1 MGGNMEEELIQY
13 LLSIGALE
21 YVYDNAENNP
31 VYRLTEDAKELV
43 PELYQEHM
51 KDFHMAAFS
60 LWSKG
65 LINIVFDDAGEPLI
79 GLNENSTDL
88 EKTKNLPKNE
98 KEALQE
104 MLVYWEKEIEE

>member
-1 MGGNMEEELIQY
+1 MDGNMEEELIQY

-21 YVYDNAENNP
+21 HVYDDADNNP
-31 VYRLTEDAKELV
+31 IYRLTENAKELV

-51 KDFHMAAFS
+51 KDFHMASFS

-65 LINIVFDDAGEPLI
+65 LINIVFNENGEPLI
-79 GLNENSTDL
+79 GLNENSIDL
-88 EKTKNLPKNE
+88 EKTKDLPKNE

-104 MLVYWEKEIEE
+104 MLIYWEKETEE

>member
-21 YVYDNAENNP
+21 LVSEDSNKNP
-31 VYRLTEDAKELV
+31 IYRLTEEAKDLV

-79 GLNENSTDL
+79 GLNENSANF
-88 EKTKNLPKNE
+88 EKTKDLPKNE
-98 KEALQE
+98 KRALQE
-104 MLVYWEKEIEE
+104 MLVYWEKETEE